1 MAAGQERQEPE
12 EITQE
17 VQEDKTIDT
26 QDLPEDLSVEGLE
39 RIRQLSGQLA
49 ELITEIYKP
58 LKFPLFSDT
67 IKEMQKPAREMLH
80 TVNSF
85 ADGSIKDIGN
95 FAHSEQWGELEKAA
109 AHLSEALE
117 KKRREWELIEP
128 FLLEEIKKPE
138 YDGKDIG
145 QLEYMSMSINGDII
159 KGSLWDKALT
169 AAAEAMEK
177 QAGKVE
183 KQLPSV
189 TMIRTDSV
197 EYPVDKINSNIWYD
211 LFKEDTG
218 GQLCFAVQ
226 KKGAKEKIPIVYSID
241 FDALDEGMKI
251 TKKLTQFDK
260 RVYIAI
266 SALFNE
272 GNKVISLTQIH
283 RTMGNEKRPNKEQLE
298 KINNSITKM
307 TGARIT
313 LDNSKEVKAKYG
325 YDKFIYDGS
334 LLPLERGAAVVNGQL
349 ADAAIHIFREP
360 PAMSFAKQRKQI
372 TTLDIK
378 LLQSPLNK
386 TESNL
391 LIDDYLIERI
401 ARAKRGSG
409 NAEKILYKT
418 LYEKAGIKTAKQ
430 KQRTADKIKSYLE
443 HYQKCGF
450 ITKYVIESD
459 GIRAYF

>member
-1 MAAGQERQEPE
+1 MATGQERQEPE
-12 EITQE
+12 TFTQE
-17 VQEDKTIDT
+17 VQEGKEAAGRHIHSIRIASSIDPEKAWLYDLNKDNFDKLTPEQQKEWIAH
-26 QDLPEDLSVEGLE
+26 QQESIKHLPEAIE
-39 RIRQLSGQLA
+39 RIKKSLSQIINIIHEGNRAAWEYSKIAISQAAGEIGELTDKMNKLEQIEQLEPFIVA
-49 ELITEIYKP
+49 EL
-58 LKFPLFSDT
+58 
-67 IKEMQKPAREMLH
+67 
-80 TVNSF
+80 
-85 ADGSIKDIGN
+85 
-95 FAHSEQWGELEKAA
+95 
-109 AHLSEALE
+109 
-117 KKRREWELIEP
+117 
-128 FLLEEIKKPE
+128 KKPE
-138 YDGKDIG
+138 YKG
-145 QLEYMSMSINGDII
+145 LEIADLLEDLAGERKEPIP
-159 KGSLWDKALT
+159 GELWEKILT
-169 AAAEAMEK
+169 AASGADK
-177 QAGKVE
+177 TL
-183 KQLPSV
+183 LPSV

-283 RTMGNEKRPNKEQLE
+283 RTIGNEKRPSKEQLE

-313 LDNSKEVKAKYG
+313 LDNSKEVKANYG

-401 ARAKRGSG
+401 ARAKRGNG
-409 NAEKILYKT
+409 HDEKILYKT

-450 ITKYVIESD
+450 ITKYSIESD

>member
-12 EITQE
+12 KITQE
-17 VQEDKTIDT
+17 VQEGKSKKAAGRHIHSIRIESHIEPGKEWLHDLNRDNFNKLTPEQQKEWIAY
-26 QDLPEDLSVEGLE
+26 QQEAMKRLPETLGRLKE
-39 RIRQLSGQLA
+39 RMGETLKTMIVYQKERSETMREIFNQLSDGIS
-49 ELITEIYKP
+49 EVK
-58 LKFPLFSDT
+58 DNV
-67 IKEMQKPAREMLH
+67 ARL
-80 TVNSF
+80 
-85 ADGSIKDIGN
+85 
-95 FAHSEQWGELEKAA
+95 EQIAQN
-109 AHLSEALE
+109 
-117 KKRREWELIEP
+117 EP
-128 FLLEEIKKPE
+128 FIIEELKKPE
-138 YDGKDIG
+138 YDG
-145 QLEYMSMSINGDII
+145 LEISDLLQDLAGEREQPIS
-159 KGSLWDKALT
+159 SELWEKILT
-169 AAAEAMEK
+169 AASGTDKTM
-177 QAGKVE
+177 
-183 KQLPSV
+183 LPSV

-197 EYPVDKINSNIWYD
+197 EYPVDKINNNIWYD

-241 FDALDEGMKI
+241 FDALDNDMKI

-283 RTMGNEKRPNKEQLE
+283 RTMGNEKRPSKEQLE

-307 TGARIT
+307 TKARIT
-313 LDNSKEVKAKYG
+313 LDNSKEVKANYG

-401 ARAKRGSG
+401 ARAKRGNG
-409 NAEKILYKT
+409 HDKKILYKT

-443 HYQKCGF
+443 HYQKCSF
-450 ITKYVIESD
+450 ITKYSIESD
-459 GIRAYF
+459 GIRVYF

>member
-12 EITQE
+12 TFAQE
-17 VQEDKTIDT
+17 VQEGKEAAGRHIHTIRIESSIDPEKAWLHDLNKDNFNKLT
-26 QDLPEDLSVEGLE
+26 PEQQKEWIAFQQESIKRLPEAIE
-39 RIRQLSGQLA
+39 RIRKSLSQIANVMRESQRTAWEYSKIAISQAAG
-49 ELITEIYKP
+49 EI
-58 LKFPLFSDT
+58 
-67 IKEMQKPAREMLH
+67 
-80 TVNSF
+80 
-85 ADGSIKDIGN
+85 
-95 FAHSEQWGELEKAA
+95 GELTDKMNK
-109 AHLSEALE
+109 LE
-117 KKRREWELIEP
+117 QIEQLEPLIVEEL
-128 FLLEEIKKPE
+128 KKPE
-138 YDGKDIG
+138 YNGLGITDL
-145 QLEYMSMSINGDII
+145 LEDLAGERKEPIPGE
-159 KGSLWDKALT
+159 LWEKILISASGADKTL
-169 AAAEAMEK
+169 
-177 QAGKVE
+177 
-183 KQLPSV
+183 LPSV
-189 TMIRTDSV
+189 TMIRADSV

-313 LDNSKEVKAKYG
+313 LDNSKEVKANYG

-401 ARAKRGSG
+401 ARAKRGNG
-409 NAEKILYKT
+409 RDEKILYKT

-450 ITKYVIESD
+450 ISKYVIESD